1 MKKNRKGINKQRRD
15 MWDRWMEG
23 RTEGK
28 KKAGRQEEE
37 MNKEGRQAGRTEG
50 WREAEKQM
58 ARRQGSRDEEGLRVP
73 I

>member
-1 MKKNRKGINKQRRD
+1 MD
-15 MWDRWMEG
+15 G
-23 RTEGK
+23 RSEGK

-37 MNKEGRQAGRTEG
+37 MNKDGRQAGRTEG
-50 WREAEKQM
+50 WREAGKQK